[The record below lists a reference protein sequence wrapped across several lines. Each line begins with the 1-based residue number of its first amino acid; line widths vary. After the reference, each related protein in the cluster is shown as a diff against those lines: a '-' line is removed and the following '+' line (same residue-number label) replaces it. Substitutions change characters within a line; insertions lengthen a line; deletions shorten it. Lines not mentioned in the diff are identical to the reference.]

1 MVHGDPAQPL
11 AAVLHIRHLTGGIDA
26 NWGACCMDTKT
37 GKQKTDSPESTRC
50 NQSSFILS
58 PEEERTIRATI
69 GCAIDVHREVGPGF
83 LEAVYHRAMGIA
95 LAAQGLRFLN
105 EQQVDVIYRGHRVG
119 FQRLDLVIEGMLVV
133 ELKSVERLDL
143 VHKAQLLSYLRAAK
157 LGAGLLF
164 NFNATPLTIR
174 RVVL

>member
-1 MVHGDPAQPL
+1 MQ
-11 AAVLHIRHLTGGIDA
+11 
-26 NWGACCMDTKT
+26 
-37 GKQKTDSPESTRC
+37 PESV
-50 NQSSFILS
+50 ILS
-58 PEEERTIRATI
+58 PEDDDRDTI

-95 LAAQGLRFLN
+95 LAAHGLGFLN

-133 ELKSVERLDL
+133 ELKSVERLDFI
-143 VHKAQLLSYLRAAK
+143 HKTQLLSYLRAAK
-157 LGAGLLF
+157 LRAGLLF